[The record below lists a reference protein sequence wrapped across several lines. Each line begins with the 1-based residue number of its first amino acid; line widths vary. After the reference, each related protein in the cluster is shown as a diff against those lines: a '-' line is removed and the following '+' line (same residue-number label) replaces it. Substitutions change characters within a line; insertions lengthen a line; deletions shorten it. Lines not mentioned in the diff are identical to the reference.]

1 MCLRCLVH
9 EQFGT
14 TIILLTLLAL
24 TGSPPASGCIK
35 MESGSQAEYNRG
47 PVSTTYYM
55 YYVTVMFLYKKQCCG
70 AGAAILGQLL
80 SQSRFFWSVEAE
92 FPGTSPI
99 WPEPKSALGHWTSGA
114 GATQKVVAPQQW

>member
-35 MESGSQAEYNRG
+35 LESGSQAEYNRG
-47 PVSTTYYM
+47 PASTTYYM
-55 YYVTVMFLYKKQCCG
+55 SYVTVMFL
-70 AGAAILGQLL
+70 
-80 SQSRFFWSVEAE
+80 
-92 FPGTSPI
+92 
-99 WPEPKSALGHWTSGA
+99 
-114 GATQKVVAPQQW
+114 

>member
-47 PVSTTYYM
+47 PASTTYYM

-80 SQSRFFWSVEAE
+80 SQSRSRLWDI
-92 FPGTSPI
+92 GR
-99 WPEPKSALGHWTSGA
+99 PEPEPPKKWWLRNNGNKGDLLLNLSIVQYL
-114 GATQKVVAPQQW
+114 

>member
-47 PVSTTYYM
+47 PASTTYYT

-70 AGAAILGQLL
+70 G
-80 SQSRFFWSVEAE
+80 
-92 FPGTSPI
+92 
-99 WPEPKSALGHWTSGA
+99 SATMVIK
-114 GATQKVVAPQQW
+114 ATCYYTYQ